1 MDINLRSISALRML
15 DDYYEE
21 YHKDMMLSSSS
32 REHGAADAC
41 YYDYDAVHRYYHY
54 NSNGSSHTSHQH
66 GTTAHQNQIK
76 ASNSKSSSIPHDW
89 VTYVDTLYQE
99 EERRRQKQMERQ
111 QSA

>member
-1 MDINLRSISALRML
+1 MERRMRAIMT
-15 DDYYEE
+15 
-21 YHKDMMLSSSS
+21 MMLSI
-32 REHGAADAC
+32 DTI
-41 YYDYDAVHRYYHY
+41 Y